1 MANTYIHKEKGKW
14 HSGIIDLTFRL
25 GKEFDKK
32 NFDFGDFLLR
42 RQKLNEKFIDDE
54 LKRWKNTR
62 EIVSYMWYFEEE

>member
-32 NFDFGDFLLR
+32 
-42 RQKLNEKFIDDE
+42 KF
-54 LKRWKNTR
+54 
-62 EIVSYMWYFEEE
+62 

>member
-1 MANTYIHKEKGKW
+1 M
-14 HSGIIDLTFRL
+14 
-25 GKEFDKK
+25 K

-62 EIVSYMWYFEEE
+62 EIVSYMGYFEEE